1 MTGQVPCVISDLGR
15 HKPIGLAACK
25 CQHQAYGHRLKISMT
40 LHCCAAHNPATV
52 ARDVHKSLKN
62 LMRVCKPGKS
72 VIIAFDGPAPLA
84 KIVEQRY
91 APGSEVWESQS

>member
-1 MTGQVPCVISDLGR
+1 MRS
-15 HKPIGLAACK
+15 
-25 CQHQAYGHRLKISMT
+25 
-40 LHCCAAHNPATV
+40 HCCAANNPATV

-91 APGSEVWESQS
+91 EPALKVQDLDLSREQGWSQPTSCCPHCT